1 MKSIVVAEEEVVVVV
16 VVVVEEEEVVEEVE
30 ARRLVGV
37 GWFAV
42 DDIEEDE
49 ISSELETMGASCM

>member
-1 MKSIVVAEEEVVVVV
+1 M
-16 VVVVEEEEVVEEVE
+16 VEEEVE

-42 DDIEEDE
+42 DGIEEDE

>member
-1 MKSIVVAEEEVVVVV
+1 M
-16 VVVVEEEEVVEEVE
+16 VEEEVE

-49 ISSELETMGASCM
+49 ISSELETKGASCM